1 MHTNTNTHPTTTYS
15 SVQGTAGVPTVT
27 SSNPTGTT
35 GFIDNVRLG
44 QTEQLYQRRV
54 VEGGANIGGTGILTP
69 NQFPTT
75 QVPTNKMTNMTN
87 TTGYENM
94 TGRHHL
100 VGGTGMGTI
109 TFKPLEGKFNKDKDL
124 IGKMD
129 PYCKFKIG
137 WRSGKSSVAKS
148 QGVNPI
154 WAGDAVTLKV
164 KKHEFA
170 KLKIKDKDR
179 MRPDDKIGTAE
190 IPLAQVI
197 QQGRMAEW
205 IPVTKRGVVTG
216 EVRVEMEYTPTPT
229 NF

>member
-1 MHTNTNTHPTTTYS
+1 MHTNTHTTTTYS
-15 SVQGTAGVPTVT
+15 SVQGTGGVPTVT
-27 SSNPTGTT
+27 SANPT
-35 GFIDNVRLG
+35 GFIDNARIG
-44 QTEQLYQRRV
+44 QNEQLHQRRI
-54 VEGGANIGGTGILTP
+54 VEGAHLGGAGILTP

-75 QVPTNKMTNMTN
+75 QVPTNNMTNMTN
-87 TTGYENM
+87 KTGYENM

-109 TFKPLEGKFNKDKDL
+109 TFRPIEGKFMKDKDM

-148 QGVNPI
+148 QGVNPT

-179 MRPDDKIGTAE
+179 LRPDDKIGTAE
-190 IPLAQVI
+190 IPLAQII
-197 QQGRMAEW
+197 QQGRMTEW

-216 EVRVEMEYTPTPT
+216 EVRVEMEYNPTPT
-229 NF
+229 TF